1 MKKNSLNIASELRVV
16 MDLEADA
23 LRRTRDA
30 INGDYTKAV
39 RLILGCKGKVVV
51 TGVGKSGLIGQKIAA
66 TLSATG
72 TPAVFLHPA
81 EGLHGDL
88 GIVQK
93 GDVVIAIGKSGE
105 SEELTGLLPS
115 LKRLGAKV
123 IALTAKP
130 GSTLGQASDVVLLTP
145 IDQEACP
152 LNLSP
157 TCSTTAA
164 IAVGDA
170 LAVVV
175 MKLRGF
181 RKEDFAVLHPAGTLG
196 KRLTLRVS
204 DVMRKGEGNPAIRVD
219 RSVTEMLSVMTER
232 RAGAVSVV
240 DAKGRIIGLVTDHDV
255 RRHLG
260 AGENVL
266 ARRIVDVMNRKFTSI
281 GPDNLAMEASDLMSN
296 RKNPFLVMPVVDKKG
311 RAIGMIHMHDIRSRG
326 L

>member
-1 MKKNSLNIASELRVV
+1 MKDLDITRELRIV

-30 INGDYTKAV
+30 VDGAYAKAV
-39 RLILGCKGKVVV
+39 RLIHSCKGKVVV

-88 GIVQK
+88 GVVQK
-93 GDVVIAIGKSGE
+93 GDAVIAIGKSGE

-115 LKRLGAKV
+115 LKKLGAKI

-130 GSTLGQASDVVLLTP
+130 GSTLGKAADVVLLTP
-145 IDQEACP
+145 IEAEACP

-175 MKLRGF
+175 MKMRGF
-181 RKEDFAVLHPAGTLG
+181 GKDQFAVLHPGGSLG
-196 KRLTLRVS
+196 KRLTVLVS
-204 DVMRKGEGNPAIRVD
+204 DLMRKGEDNPVIRID
-219 RSVTEMLSVMTER
+219 RGVSEMLGVMTEK

-255 RRHLG
+255 RKHLG

-266 ARRIVDVMNRKFTSI
+266 ARRIKDVMNARFTKI
-281 GPDNLAMEASDLMSN
+281 GPERLAMEAADIMSN
-296 RKNPFLVMPVVDKKG
+296 RTNPFLVMPVVDKKG
-311 RAIGMIHMHDIRSRG
+311 RAIGMIHLHDIRARG

>member
-1 MKKNSLNIASELRVV
+1 MKKNSLNITRELRVV

-30 INGDYTKAV
+30 IDGAYAKAV
-39 RLILGCKGKVVV
+39 ELILRCKGKVVV

-66 TLSATG
+66 TMSATG

-88 GIVQK
+88 GVVQK

-115 LKRLGAKV
+115 LKKLGAKV

-130 GSTLGQASDVVLLTP
+130 GSTLGKASDLVLLTP
-145 IDQEACP
+145 IEQEACP

-196 KRLTLRVS
+196 KRLTLLVS
-204 DVMRKGEGNPAIRVD
+204 DVMRQGEGNPAIRID
-219 RSVTEMLSVMTER
+219 RSVSEMLSVMTER

-240 DAKGRIIGLVTDHDV
+240 DAKGRILGLVTDHDV

-266 ARRIVDVMNRKFTSI
+266 ARTIKDVMNKKFTSI
-281 GPDNLAMEASDLMSN
+281 KPDRLAIEAADLMSN
-296 RKNPFLVMPVVDKKG
+296 RNNPFLVMPVVDKKG